1 MALDRTGGQRGGIG
15 ALLRDLAD
23 GSAHLVRDEVALAK
37 LETTAVARS
46 LGLGTASVAV
56 GGVLALLGTLSLF
69 TGLMLLPGD
78 QWLRDQYWL
87 AALLVVAIAGGIAAW
102 FVKQGLALLK
112 PKQLAPQQTVAT
124 LKEDKEWL
132 KQRLTSGGTSS

>member
-1 MALDRTGGQRGGIG
+1 MALDRTDGRRGLGF
-15 ALLRDLAD
+15 LLKDLAD

-37 LETTAVARS
+37 LETTALARS

-56 GGVLALLGTLSLF
+56 GGVLALLGTLSFF
-69 TGLMLLPGD
+69 TGLLLLPGD

-87 AALLVVAIAGGIAAW
+87 AALLVALVAGGIAAW
-102 FVKQGLALLK
+102 FVKQGMALLQ
-112 PKQLAPQQTVAT
+112 PKQLAPEHTVES

-132 KQRLTSGGTSS
+132 KRQLTSGETSR